1 MKKVKVMVGRV
12 NAGTY
17 VYSVVMMA
25 DEVPFGL
32 NGTGK
37 TIDEAKQDFM
47 EAYREIKEIMAEN
60 GERYEDLEFE
70 FCYDIP
76 SFLEYYAYALSL
88 AGLER
93 ITGINQRQLSHYIN
107 GTSKPGKVT
116 VERFRKSIH
125 SFAEELQA
133 ADVIWR

>member
-37 TIDEAKQDFM
+37 TIEEAKQDFM

-60 GERYEDLEFE
+60 GLKNFKDVSDVPTRVLQSILD
-70 FCYDIP
+70 
-76 SFLEYYAYALSL
+76 ALK
-88 AGLER
+88 A
-93 ITGINQRQLSHYIN
+93 
-107 GTSKPGKVT
+107 
-116 VERFRKSIH
+116 
-125 SFAEELQA
+125 
-133 ADVIWR
+133 